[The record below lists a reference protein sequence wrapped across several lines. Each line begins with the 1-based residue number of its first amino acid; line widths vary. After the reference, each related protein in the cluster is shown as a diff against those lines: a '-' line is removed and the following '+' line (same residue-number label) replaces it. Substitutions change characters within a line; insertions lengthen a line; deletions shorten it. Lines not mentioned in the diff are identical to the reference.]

1 MRLAFRFL
9 GLLSGTA
16 AVAIVS
22 ASCTGSSPTVPAAGP
37 SASATS
43 AGAVRSAA
51 SSPAPSP
58 SPSAAACRHGQ
69 GTLDTSCARGV
80 PAFLPEVESAID
92 QLAREQP
99 EVFNLADQ
107 AGPGGYKVVDTAQYY
122 AGIMRILES
131 GDYCAGFDLVELQLK
146 NGNQFSE
153 QYDILLSTGH
163 ARCGAAA
170 YRATCTPPNFPLDA
184 ADLIDSVRVGFFGFR
199 CDEGLTPP
207 RNGENKLPLGCAGY
221 VTATPKN
228 ADGRDVDP
236 RVHGDRIDWRLD
248 QEDEYVRVEEYPD
261 IPFNK
266 KMVPVKPGRFSLC
279 ATVKGV
285 EGCLHA
291 DVPR

>member
-1 MRLAFRFL
+1 LVFRSWRFL
-9 GLLSGTA
+9 AYTATA
-16 AVAIVS
+16 AVVI
-22 ASCTGSSPTVPAAGP
+22 ASCTGSSPTVPAAAP

-43 AGAVRSAA
+43 AGAGRSAA
-51 SSPAPSP
+51 SSPGPSP
-58 SPSAAACRHGQ
+58 SPGAAACRHGQ

-107 AGPGGYKVVDTAQYY
+107 AGPGGYKVLDTERYY
-122 AGIMRILES
+122 AGVMSILES
-131 GDYCAGFDLVELQLK
+131 RDFCAGFDLVELQLK
-146 NGNQFSE
+146 NGSQFSE
-153 QYDILLSTGH
+153 QYDILLATGH
-163 ARCGAAA
+163 ARRGAAT
-170 YRATCTPPNFPLDA
+170 YQATCTPPSFPLDA
-184 ADLIDSVRVGFFGFR
+184 ADLIDAVRVGFFGFR

-228 ADGRDVDP
+228 AANGDVDP
-236 RVHGDRIDWRLD
+236 RVHGDRIDWRLEQD
-248 QEDEYVRVEEYPD
+248 EEYVRVEEFPD

-291 DVPR
+291 EVPR